1 MSYLGN
7 RLYTMSP
14 KYSMFPKPLYFPL
27 WAVAK
32 ISFTSKRGFFDWD
45 VKIRPVVWWGL
56 GQFYHCW
63 AVITNTNSASV
74 VIKVVLKI
82 FNTPA
87 LYQFWYTS
95 VLRFLGFRGNL
106 RFRLPQNP
114 RDRLWFWFRLWI
126 FFSNGDLVLVP
137 VNSRE
142 VRLWFR
148 LILRFQNGGW
158 FRFRLSNL
166 DYLVTWDF
174 GFDS

>member
-1 MSYLGN
+1 MITTWATHKIGKRKKRRKKNTCSSLQKGVVKRNVPKKKKKTLDVVLSYLGN

-114 RDRLWFWFRLWI
+114 RDRFQFWFRLWI
-126 FFSNGDLVLVP
+126 F
-137 VNSRE
+137 
-142 VRLWFR
+142 
-148 LILRFQNGGW
+148 
-158 FRFRLSNL
+158 
-166 DYLVTWDF
+166 
-174 GFDS
+174 